1 MKAKKSARPPQAQ
14 SDAKQDSG
22 ESLFAPSRRSFLRTA
37 AGAGLA
43 LASSPLSALADHH
56 GHPSPNSI
64 SYLDR
69 RMYIRNM
76 EVLAHFGP
84 GQSRHGKMQMMSAG
98 NRRYIF
104 QQGDVIDVSDVRK
117 PTMFN
122 KGGFEGYQVQVA
134 YNKNLKKWIL
144 MTGAGTPITDSTPE
158 APMGKYD
165 DPHLD
170 DKRKNFKGLRGVRFY
185 DATDPAKIVK
195 LSEFSTGATGQ
206 GTHRNYYDGGK
217 YAYLDTAPDET
228 FIHQPSYFR
237 ELVNGN
243 MIVDASDPASAK
255 EVSMWWVPGSRKGE
269 EAEYNK
275 WIWSKL
281 VPPKVVADQTPFAGL
296 HGPVYVPKK
305 LEDGGNRGY
314 GAFGCN
320 GFIILDLSDPLH
332 QKEIGRFE
340 PPAQYSG
347 MGIAFHTIYC
357 GILDRGFVI
366 TNGETT
372 NSDCNQIYLPNWVI
386 DIRDESHPV
395 PVAQLPRPVPPP
407 EAPYRDFCFKRG
419 RFGAHNPPHLKAPG
433 KPRQEFI
440 AYSYFIA
447 GLRCYDIGDLYKPEE
462 VAYFVPPQGGD
473 LKKFGSYDRTVDN
486 IFIEWDRNILWTATD
501 TGLYALSCPNL
512 GKPIL
517 DPMPVTEWSLDKLN
531 EGAP

>member
-1 MKAKKSARPPQAQ
+1 MKSKVKNCLPESFASSPPIAQ
-14 SDAKQDSG
+14 SASNHT
-22 ESLFAPSRRSFLRTA
+22 SRREFLQCA
-37 AGAGLA
+37 AGAA
-43 LASSPLSALADHH
+43 LATATAPLVALADHH
-56 GHPSPNSI
+56 GHPTPNSI
-64 SYLDR
+64 GYLDR
-69 RMYIRNM
+69 RMYLHNM
-76 EVLAHFGP
+76 ELLAHFSP
-84 GQSRHGKMQMMSAG
+84 GKNRGGKMQMMAIGS
-98 NRRYIF
+98 RRYLF

-117 PTMFN
+117 PAFYN
-122 KGGFEGYQVQVA
+122 KGGFQGNQVQLA
-134 YNKNLKKWIL
+134 YNKELKKWIL
-144 MTGAGTPITDSTPE
+144 MTGAQTPITDSTPE

-170 DKRKNFKGLRGVRFY
+170 DKRKNYKGLRGIRFY
-185 DATDPAKIVK
+185 DATDPSKIVK

-243 MIVDASDPASAK
+243 MIIDVSDPSNAK

-275 WIWSKL
+275 WTWSKL

-296 HGPVYVPKK
+296 HGPVYVPKR

-320 GFIILDLSDPLH
+320 GFIILDLSDPKH

-357 GILDRGFVI
+357 GILERGFVI

-386 DIRDESHPV
+386 DIRDEEHPV
-395 PVAQLPRPVPPP
+395 AVAQLPRPVPPP

-419 RFGAHNPPHLKAPG
+419 RFGTHNPPHLKAPG
-433 KPRQEFI
+433 KPRQEFT

-447 GLRCYDIGDLYKPEE
+447 GLRCYDIGDLSSPQE

-473 LKKFGSYDRTVDN
+473 LKKFGSYDRTVEN
-486 IFIEWDRNILWTATD
+486 VFIEWDRNIIWCAAD

-517 DPMPVTEWSLDKLN
+517 DPMPVAEWSLEGLN
-531 EGAP
+531 EGAA

>member
-1 MKAKKSARPPQAQ
+1 MKRKKPARPPQVQ
-14 SDAKQDSG
+14 SGAKQDSAA
-22 ESLFAPSRRSFLRTA
+22 SLFAPSRRSFLRTA

-76 EVLAHFGP
+76 EILAHFGP

-117 PTMFN
+117 PVMFN
-122 KGGFEGYQVQVA
+122 KGGFEGGQVQVA

-144 MTGAGTPITDSTPE
+144 MTGSQTPITDSTPE

-165 DPHLD
+165 DP
-170 DKRKNFKGLRGVRFY
+170 
-185 DATDPAKIVK
+185 
-195 LSEFSTGATGQ
+195 
-206 GTHRNYYDGGK
+206 
-217 YAYLDTAPDET
+217 DTAPDET

-243 MIVDASDPASAK
+243 MIVDASDPAIAK

-320 GFIILDLSDPLH
+320 GFIILDLSDPQH

-340 PPAQYSG
+340 PPPQYSG

-357 GILDRGFVI
+357 GILDRGFVL

-386 DIRDESHPV
+386 DIRDEAHPV
-395 PVAQLPRPVPPP
+395 PVAQLP
-407 EAPYRDFCFKRG
+407 
-419 RFGAHNPPHLKAPG
+419 
-433 KPRQEFI
+433 
-440 AYSYFIA
+440 
-447 GLRCYDIGDLYKPEE
+447 
-462 VAYFVPPQGGD
+462 
-473 LKKFGSYDRTVDN
+473 
-486 IFIEWDRNILWTATD
+486 
-501 TGLYALSCPNL
+501 
-512 GKPIL
+512 
-517 DPMPVTEWSLDKLN
+517 
-531 EGAP
+531 

>member
-1 MKAKKSARPPQAQ
+1 MKRKKPVRPPQVLSEIA
-14 SDAKQDSG
+14 DSYQPG
-22 ESLFAPSRRSFLRTA
+22 TSNSTRRDFLKTTVR
-37 AGAGLA
+37 AGLA
-43 LASSPLSALADHH
+43 LAASPLSALADHH

-69 RMYIRNM
+69 RVYIRNM
-76 EVLAHFGP
+76 EVLAHFAP
-84 GQSRHGKMQMMSAG
+84 GQPRHGKMQMMSAG
-98 NRRYIF
+98 DRRYIF
-104 QQGDVIDVSDVRK
+104 QQGDVIDVSDIRK

-144 MTGAGTPITDSTPE
+144 MTGAQTPITDSTPE

-170 DKRKNFKGLRGVRFY
+170 DKRKNYKGLRGVRFY
-185 DATDPAKIVK
+185 DATDPSKIVK

-243 MIVDASDPASAK
+243 MIVDVSDPTNAK

-269 EAEYNK
+269 EEEYNK
-275 WIWSKL
+275 WVWSKL

-320 GFIILDLSDPLH
+320 GFRILDLSDPHH
-332 QKEIGRFE
+332 QKEIGKFE
-340 PPAQYSG
+340 PPPQYAG

-357 GILDRGFVI
+357 GILERGFVL

-372 NSDCNQIYLPNWVI
+372 NSDCNQIYLPNWVV
-386 DIRDESHPV
+386 DIRDETNPV

-447 GLRCYDIGDLYKPEE
+447 GLRCYDIGDLYRPEE
-462 VAYFVPPQGGD
+462 VAYFIPPQGGD

-486 IFIEWDRNILWTATD
+486 VLIEWDRNVIWTATD

-517 DPMPVTEWSLDKLN
+517 DPMVVSEWSLEKLN